1 MAGEVMTGVLG
12 PSERVNLNDPRFVM
26 SGDAPLAVSC
36 YAVLPDIMDTAAC
49 LAYNPDW
56 SRFDSLARIE

>member
-26 SGDAPLAVSC
+26 SGDAPLGTSALTVGIFTF
-36 YAVLPDIMDTAAC
+36 YR
-49 LAYNPDW
+49 LAYF
-56 SRFDSLARIE
+56 RFTEGVLFFPFFGS